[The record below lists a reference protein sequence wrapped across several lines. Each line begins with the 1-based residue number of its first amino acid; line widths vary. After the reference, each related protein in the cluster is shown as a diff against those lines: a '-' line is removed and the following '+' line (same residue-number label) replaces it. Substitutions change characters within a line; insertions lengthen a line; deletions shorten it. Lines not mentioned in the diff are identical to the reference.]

1 MRKPRK
7 PAHLTLLVSDA
18 PATTTTDDDA
28 NVFDFASYHHRPDV
42 IA

>member
-1 MRKPRK
+1 MRKPRSA
-7 PAHLTLLVSDA
+7 PQLTLLVT
-18 PATTTTDDDA
+18 PATPTTDDDA